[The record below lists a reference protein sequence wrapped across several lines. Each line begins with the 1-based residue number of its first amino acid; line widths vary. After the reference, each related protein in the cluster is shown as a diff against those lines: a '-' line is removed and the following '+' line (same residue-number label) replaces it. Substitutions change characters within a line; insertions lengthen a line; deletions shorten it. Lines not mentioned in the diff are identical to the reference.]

1 MIQQPNKELAR
12 ELVAREALY
21 LDMKQWDAWLDLY
34 EAEAVF
40 WVPSWRDEAN
50 LILDPQTEL
59 SFMYLQGKALLE
71 ERVRR
76 LGSERSAAGLPQ
88 PRTVH
93 MVAGSLVEELESD
106 ALLRVSSAWSSHIY
120 MHKENELLT
129 YAGRYEHVL
138 AWAGDAYRI
147 QSKKVILANDFLIA
161 KLDFFYV

>member
-1 MIQQPNKELAR
+1 MNQQRRELAR

-21 LDMKQWDAWLDLY
+21 LDMKQWNAWLDLY
-34 EAEAVF
+34 ESEAVF

-50 LILDPQTEL
+50 LIQDPQTEL
-59 SFMYLQGKALLE
+59 SFMYLRGKALLE

-76 LGSERSAAGLPQ
+76 LGSERSAAGLPL

-93 MVAGSLVEELESD
+93 MVSGGLVDELESD

-120 MHKENELLT
+120 MHKENALLA
-129 YAGRYEHVL
+129 YAGRYEHTL
-138 AWAGDAYRI
+138 AWTGDAYRI
-147 QSKKVILANDFLIA
+147 RSKKIVIANDFLIA